1 MATVRKLSSGKWNA
15 QVRRKGHTPISKSF
29 TYEKDAHVWIRSI
42 ESDMDRGSYVNRSTA
57 DHTTLADALERYRV
71 EITPSKKGKDQELRR
86 IAVWLKHPLAK
97 RSLSSLKGK
106 DFAKY
111 RDDRLMKRTSASTVR
126 LELSLIHTL
135 SHGKHA

>member
-15 QVRRKGHTPISKSF
+15 QVRRKGYTPISKSF

-42 ESDMDRGSYVNRSTA
+42 ESDMDKGSYINRSTA

-97 RSLSSLKGK
+97 RSLSSLKGR

-111 RDDRLMKRTSASTVR
+111 RDDRLMKRISAS
-126 LELSLIHTL
+126 
-135 SHGKHA
+135 